1 MLENGSVMQLLTGSP
16 PADVSVA
23 PIFLWWEPDVRP
35 SKLGALHFN
44 HDVENKQK
52 TKVEGQSLPL
62 NKISDVFSVRPH
74 TGCCWWPSSALRR
87 MC

>member
-1 MLENGSVMQLLTGSP
+1 MQLLTGSP

-62 NKISDVFSVRPH
+62 NKISDVFSVRRTCH
-74 TGCCWWPSSALRR
+74 GRR
-87 MC
+87 ARKARH